1 MLSISY
7 KKSECKFFSF
17 VHFIQC
23 CSMEVWKVD
32 GKVSISE
39 SRCFSFQV
47 ISPKGAAWLYYSICG
62 IESFQVTFLLGLP
75 LHAVCFNLGIEMLF
89 VSRVAV
95 SRRSSSCLFRDAMF
109 QSRNRDAFRFKS
121 IAKAIGDCWQQD
133 LNPSFNLGIEMLFI
147 SSQGCT
153 IGSVML
159 RSHPAGIL
167 FQSRNRDAFHFKS
180 IPSRR

>member
-47 ISPKGAAWLYYSICG
+47 HKDGDSDGFV
-62 IESFQVTFLLGLP
+62 IE
-75 LHAVCFNLGIEMLF
+75 
-89 VSRVAV
+89 
-95 SRRSSSCLFRDAMF
+95 
-109 QSRNRDAFRFKS
+109 
-121 IAKAIGDCWQQD
+121 
-133 LNPSFNLGIEMLFI
+133 
-147 SSQGCT
+147 
-153 IGSVML
+153 
-159 RSHPAGIL
+159 
-167 FQSRNRDAFHFKS
+167 FQSRNRDAFHFK
-180 IPSRR
+180 